1 MTKTT
6 RLVSI
11 ALLLMLMISAC
22 SSKKKT
28 GTVTTLI
35 LEQTTNEML
44 AHVKV
49 DDGTEAIAFPKVFSK
64 IEGGTKWELVKAG
77 QRVEIEP
84 ATEEEMKNS
93 KAKWKIVRIL
103 EAGK

>member
-1 MTKTT
+1 MKLT
-6 RLVSI
+6 RILSV
-11 ALLLMLMISAC
+11 AVVLLIVLSAC

-35 LEQTTNEML
+35 IEQTSNEML
-44 AHVKV
+44 AHVKL
-49 DDGTEAIAFPKVFSK
+49 DDGTDVIAMPKVFSK

-84 ATEEEMKNS
+84 ATEEETKNS
-93 KAKWKIVRIL
+93 KAKWKIVRIV
-103 EAGK
+103 EAVK

>member
-1 MTKTT
+1 MKRT

-11 ALLLMLMISAC
+11 TLLLLLLVSAC
-22 SSKKKT
+22 STKKKT

-44 AHVKV
+44 AHIKL
-49 DDGTEAIAFPKVFSK
+49 DDGTEAIAWPKVFSK

-84 ATEEEMKNS
+84 ATAEEIKDS
-93 KAKWKIVRIL
+93 KAKWKIVRVL
-103 EAGK
+103 EANK